1 MNLIREVT
9 KGRRYLSPKR
19 QAQAAATREAI
30 LAAFVAQ
37 LSEPGRHTLSPS
49 EAARWAG
56 VSLRTVHAYFPNHES
71 QIIALGAWFD
81 LQFHPDGVLVAQGPL
96 GVWKEVRRQR
106 RSLRLEAIRRAVK
119 DIGAPARATEDVTA
133 LLLSLSGADACW
145 PLHDAY
151 GLPLARIPEV
161 IANAVRLIVE
171 DLRSQVRGARR

>member
-1 MNLIREVT
+1 
-9 KGRRYLSPKR
+9 
-19 QAQAAATREAI
+19 
-30 LAAFVAQ
+30 
-37 LSEPGRHTLSPS
+37 
-49 EAARWAG
+49 
-56 VSLRTVHAYFPNHES
+56 
-71 QIIALGAWFD
+71 
-81 LQFHPDGVLVAQGPL
+81 
-96 GVWKEVRRQR
+96 VRRQR